1 MGEHAALHSATD
13 LLQTVYSNGKA
24 GPAYVGRKKIPQ
36 KDDDYDN
43 EVVITIY
50 FTYIMQA
57 LGKLLSGRVL
67 IIHLGHIRHLS

>member
-1 MGEHAALHSATD
+1 MLPFI
-13 LLQTVYSNGKA
+13 LPQTYCKLCIQISKLA
-24 GPAYVGRKKIPQ
+24 WFSIRRKKKISQ

-57 LGKLLSGRVL
+57 LGKLLSGRAL
-67 IIHLGHIRHLS
+67 IIHLA